1 MVVTREAG
9 KNGKLKSALQ
19 KEGIIVLE
27 LPLVET
33 SPGPEKY
40 GTSAAGHIQ
49 AFDLAGNK
57 PSKQTI
63 NSASC
68 MQGPAGSPAEGI
80 SI

>member
-33 SPGPEKY
+33 SRGPEKY

-49 AFDLAGNK
+49 HIQHL
-57 PSKQTI
+57 I
-63 NSASC
+63 
-68 MQGPAGSPAEGI
+68 
-80 SI
+80 